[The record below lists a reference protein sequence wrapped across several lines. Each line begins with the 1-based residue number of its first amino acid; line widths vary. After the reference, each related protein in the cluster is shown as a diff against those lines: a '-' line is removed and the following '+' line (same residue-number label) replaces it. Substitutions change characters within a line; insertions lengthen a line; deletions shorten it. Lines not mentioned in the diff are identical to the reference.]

1 MSRRGFGHVAFA
13 LGALLC
19 GGPVAAQQTYTI
31 TGRVIDASSAAPL
44 QGAQVS
50 LSGTGAGGLTNNT
63 GTYTFTVNVAPGE
76 YTLEVSFIGRESV
89 STAVQLGSDRNVAV
103 PDVALRVRPLELDAV
118 VVTGTAAPTAR
129 RALGNA
135 VSTVDARELQ
145 QTPATT
151 IDQALQGRVSGAV
164 ITSNSGTPGGGVSVR
179 LRGTSS
185 IIGGAEPLYIVD
197 GVIIDNN
204 ADQQINLGYR
214 SNSSNRLADLDP
226 SDIERIEVLKGAAAA
241 ALYGSRANNGV
252 VQIFTRR
259 GRVGAPTIIVSSR
272 IGRSELEK
280 RIPFALTPLNNA
292 GRDTVRYDHQDL
304 IFRDGTQMDHHV
316 SLSGGGG
323 ETRYY
328 VSGGYTVDEGI
339 MRGAEHDKLSVRL
352 NVDQGLG
359 AFQLSAG
366 ANYIRTNGDVV
377 INGEQGEGSLLTQIV
392 FTPTV
397 VNLAARNPETGQL
410 LFSGG
415 VGANPLEVLELWDMG
430 QQVNRFVG
438 SLQGR
443 WAPVNFLTLEYR
455 LGYDDYHME
464 TTQFIPRNTTT
475 AITGRAVSINRF
487 STLLNNDL
495 VGSAQWSVGN
505 ELRLTTSAGMN
516 HTYTWSENL
525 NATSTDLPPGTH
537 LVRGAI
543 QTASQGKTETATLG
557 FFGQQQAGWADRIF
571 LTAALRLD
579 ASSTF
584 GADERW
590 QLYPKISGSWVL
602 SEEPFMRGLADS
614 WLNQLRLRA
623 ALGYAGN
630 QPPLGSAYA
639 RFSRYGSATNI
650 DRLGLVPLA
659 QAGNPDL
666 KPERQREIEA
676 GLDVSVLDDR
686 ASASISYYDQYT
698 KDLLYTRFFAPST
711 GVGSVLDNVGE
722 LSNRGIELQLNTTNV
737 IRGPFRWNSSIIYS
751 RNRNRLEKL
760 YVDAFS
766 AGYTNRVQSGHVLGE
781 HYMRGFA
788 RDENGQIMLD
798 AQNLPINTGAGNPV
812 FVGSPWPDWTGSLTN
827 EFQFGSS
834 ITASFLL
841 DGQFGHKLWNRTRNI
856 QDIFD
861 AGPLYDAMLRGASVD
876 FGRGPVEVTP
886 ALRSRLQG
894 IWEYYIEDASFVKLR
909 SASVRY
915 TTSAPWLRNVG
926 ARSMVLELLGR
937 NLFTWTDYTGYDP
950 EVNMFGLNTVER
962 GVDFAVYPNP
972 RVYTLGVRLTY

>member
-1 MSRRGFGHVAFA
+1 MSRRGLGQLALV
-13 LGALLC
+13 LGALLW
-19 GGPVAAQQTYTI
+19 GEAVTAQQTYTI
-31 TGRVIDASSAAPL
+31 TGRVVDASSAAPL

-50 LSGTGAGGLTNNT
+50 LRGTGAGGLTNNT
-63 GTYTFTVNVAPGE
+63 GTYTVTANVAPGE
-76 YTLEVSFIGRESV
+76 YTLDASFIGRETVSV
-89 STAVQLGSDRNVAV
+89 TVQLGTDRTVAV
-103 PDVALRVRPLELDAV
+103 LDITLRESPLELNTV

-135 VSTVDARELQ
+135 VSTVDSRELQ

-164 ITSNSGTPGGGVSVR
+164 ITSNTGTPGGGVSVR

-185 IIGGAEPLYIVD
+185 ITGGAEPLYIID
-197 GVIIDNN
+197 GVIVDNN
-204 ADQQINLGYR
+204 ADQQINMGYR

-226 SDIERIEVLKGAAAA
+226 NDIERIEVLKGAAAA

-259 GRVGAPTIIVSSR
+259 GRVGAPTITVSSR
-272 IGRSELEK
+272 IGRSELEQ
-280 RIPFALTPLNNA
+280 RIPFALTPLNTA

-304 IFRDGTQMDHHV
+304 IFRTGVQMDHHV

-323 ETRYY
+323 DTRYY
-328 VSGGYTVDEGI
+328 ISGGYTADEGI
-339 MRGAEHDKLSVRL
+339 MRGAEHDKLNVRL

-397 VNLAARNPETGQL
+397 VDLAARNPETGRL
-410 LFSGG
+410 LFNGG

-443 WAPVNFLTLEYR
+443 WAPFNFLNLEYR

-475 AITGRAVSINRF
+475 ALTGRAVSVNRF
-487 STLLNNDL
+487 STLLNNDV
-495 VGSAQWSVGN
+495 VGNAQWDLGAAF
-505 ELRLTTSAGMN
+505 RFTTSAGMN

-525 NATSTDLPPGTH
+525 NATSTDLPPGTQ
-537 LVRGAI
+537 LVRGAV
-543 QTASQGKTETATLG
+543 QFVSQGRVETATLG
-557 FFGQQQAGWADRIF
+557 FFGQQQVGWRDRLF
-571 LTAALRLD
+571 LTGALRLD

-590 QLYPKISGSWVL
+590 QMYPKISGSWVV
-602 SEEPFMRGLADS
+602 SEEPFMHDLV

-659 QAGNPDL
+659 TAGNPAL
-666 KPERQREIEA
+666 KPERQRELEVGFDIA
-676 GLDVSVLDDR
+676 VLKDR
-686 ASASISYYDQYT
+686 ASASFTYYNQYT
-698 KDLLYTRFFAPST
+698 KDLLLSRPFAAST

-722 LSNRGIELQLNTTNV
+722 LSNKGVELQLNTVNIV
-737 IRGPFRWNSSIIYS
+737 RGPFRWESSIIYS
-751 RNRNRLEKL
+751 RNRNLLEEL
-760 YVDAFS
+760 EADPYTT
-766 AGYTNRVQSGHVLGE
+766 GYTNRVEKGHPIGE
-781 HYMRGFA
+781 HYMRAFA
-788 RDENGQIMLD
+788 RDTNGQIMLD
-798 AQNLPINTGAGNPV
+798 AAGLPINTGAQNPQ
-812 FVGSPWPDWTGSLTN
+812 FVGDPWPKWTGSLTN
-827 EFQFGSS
+827 EFELGPS

-861 AGPLYDAMLRGASVD
+861 AGPLYDAMLRGDSVD
-876 FGRGPVEVTP
+876 FGRGPMLVTP
-886 ALRSRLQG
+886 ALRTRLQG
-894 IWEYYIEDASFVKLR
+894 IWDYYIEDASFVKLR
-909 SASVRY
+909 SASIRY
-915 TTSAPWLRNVG
+915 TTSAPWLRTVG